1 MADLTHLIDLASL
14 DFNHFTD
21 FLATLP
27 AQQPH
32 PSDIG
37 IIKPQGG
44 FSILPAIFGLIA
56 IFQVFQFVFYALPQ
70 NEPKEGWGINSEST
84 LFSYRWRQFAGVQI
98 LVIIIATSVLL
109 AGPELI
115 FFPLGLK

>member
-1 MADLTHLIDLASL
+1 MSDLTHLIDLASL

-56 IFQVFQFVFYALPQ
+56 LVQISQFVYY
-70 NEPKEGWGINSEST
+70 GINDPTDS
-84 LFSYRWRQFAGVQI
+84 
-98 LVIIIATSVLL
+98 
-109 AGPELI
+109 
-115 FFPLGLK
+115 